1 MRPGQHAAPPS
12 FAMLLTFPINLF
24 ALPLSFSL
32 ARFPP
37 LSLFLRQD
45 ADKLS
50 SRNTVSYPFNH
61 PHFPF
66 VLFISWPSVSTLT
79 SLVSHGLQHFL
90 SFFRSRTFLSEIRI
104 DLWFLEL
111 LDTRLKS
118 FKRDWCKD
126 KYNWLVNNWEK
137 IEFSLAQ
144 LKYLLNYCCSI

>member
-50 SRNTVSYPFNH
+50 SRNMFLTLSTIPISPSFCLFLDHLSQPLRLSYPTVCNTFY
-61 PHFPF
+61 
-66 VLFISWPSVSTLT
+66 
-79 SLVSHGLQHFL
+79 
-90 SFFRSRTFLSEIRI
+90 RSRPFLSEIRI
-104 DLWFLEL
+104 DLWWFLEL

-144 LKYLLNYCCSI
+144 LKYLRNYCCSI